1 MAWLTDFVHFRY
13 QWTCL
18 SQYGGWKNSQQ
29 SSSWQKQQ
37 SRRSIHVGKVRG
49 LIFAQRVPW
58 NTIYYIAVPT
68 THHLTMDCAK
78 SFVGL
83 GYYSR
88 ASRLLSGAK
97 KVVQDFGGIL
107 PDDPSIM
114 ESQVDGMWGSCSTFT
129 HLGVTI
135 HPILKWNYVST
146 CSGPYSAGA
155 IASIA
160 YNKPAAMI
168 DGNVHRVLTRMLPG
182 VNQKW
187 PVFGTSIDRFCPLA
201 FAGLTAFHSTQTS
214 KSTTNFL
221 WSVAQSVVPN
231 HRPGDFNQ
239 ALMELGAT
247 VCKPRASKCEECP
260 LTGWCKAYQEVITS
274 RW

>member
-1 MAWLTDFVHFRY
+1 
-13 QWTCL
+13 
-18 SQYGGWKNSQQ
+18 
-29 SSSWQKQQ
+29 
-37 SRRSIHVGKVRG
+37 
-49 LIFAQRVPW
+49 
-58 NTIYYIAVPT
+58 
-68 THHLTMDCAK
+68 
-78 SFVGL
+78 FVGL

-114 ESQVDGMWGSCSTFT
+114 ESQVDG
-129 HLGVTI
+129 I
-135 HPILKWNYVST
+135 
-146 CSGPYSAGA
+146 GPYSAGA

-168 DGNVHRVLTRMLPG
+168 DGNVHRVLTR
-182 VNQKW
+182 
-187 PVFGTSIDRFCPLA
+187 
-201 FAGLTAFHSTQTS
+201 LTAFHSTQTS
-214 KSTTNFL
+214 KSTINFL

-247 VCKPRASKCEECP
+247 ICKPRASKCGECP
-260 LTGWCKAYQEVITS
+260 LTGWCKAYQEV
-274 RW
+274 